1 MLNLTLDKRNLV
13 FVDILLT
20 VPKTF
25 ATEENAQ
32 STAMIISATSKMCP
46 NIWCL
51 KRASKPQI
59 NETTGY
65 KVISLT
71 SLALKIDRMQL

>member
-25 ATEENAQ
+25 STEENAQ
-32 STAMIISATSKMCP
+32 SMAMIISATSKMCP
-46 NIWCL
+46 NFNNMMFKESI
-51 KRASKPQI
+51 K
-59 NETTGY
+59 NT
-65 KVISLT
+65 
-71 SLALKIDRMQL
+71 D

>member
-25 ATEENAQ
+25 STEENAQ

-46 NIWCL
+46 NFNNMFKESI
-51 KRASKPQI
+51 K
-59 NETTGY
+59 TT
-65 KVISLT
+65 
-71 SLALKIDRMQL
+71 D

>member
-46 NIWCL
+46 NI
-51 KRASKPQI
+51 
-59 NETTGY
+59 
-65 KVISLT
+65 
-71 SLALKIDRMQL
+71 